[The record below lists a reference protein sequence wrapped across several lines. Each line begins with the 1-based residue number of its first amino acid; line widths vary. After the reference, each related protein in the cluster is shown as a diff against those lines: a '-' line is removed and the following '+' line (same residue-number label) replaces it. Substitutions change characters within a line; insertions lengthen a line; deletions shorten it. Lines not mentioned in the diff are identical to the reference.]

1 MTEAIYPQC
10 RIVPERFLFPESVE
24 RLLNLIAVVPG
35 VRRII
40 LHGPRI
46 PETVP
51 YGPAKGTVN
60 PHPGRKEI
68 TVAGQP
74 FMLET
79 QVGAVIL
86 ELDSREIIP
95 ELKKACEQAFTEFSF
110 SIQEGRFMKTQP
122 TLTDYAKYGPDA
134 EKDLIGMID
143 PKSHKG
149 PIILQGG
156 R

>member
-10 RIVPERFLFPESVE
+10 RIVTERFLFPDTVE

-46 PETVP
+46 PATVP
-51 YGPAKGTVN
+51 YGPAKGTIN

-68 TVAGQP
+68 TVAGQT

-79 QVGAVIL
+79 QVGTVIL
-86 ELDSREIIP
+86 ELDSREVIP
-95 ELKKACEQAFTEFSF
+95 DVRKACEQAFTEFSF

-122 TLTDYAKYGPDA
+122 SLVDYAKYGPDA
-134 EKDLIGMID
+134 DEDIIGMAD
-143 PKSHKG
+143 PKSKKG
-149 PIILQGG
+149 PVILQGG
-156 R
+156 S